1 MKKVGFKSVVSDYLT
16 FFQQPH
22 KNNCGQIRKK
32 RFFLFWLTQT
42 NIYMCLTLANCRCM
56 IGVAIVRPYV
66 VPHDGLSIV
75 LILVLQQ
82 NGI

>member
-1 MKKVGFKSVVSDYLT
+1 MKKVGLKSVVSDYLT
-16 FFQQPH
+16 FFKQPH
-22 KNNCGQIRKK
+22 RNNCGQTRNK
-32 RFFLFWLTQT
+32 RFFLFLLTQT